1 MVHSFLLNHRWLLH
15 LGHIDIPI
23 GNFCSLAGCCG
34 RPCSSNFLLIDID
47 VVKLLL
53 YLLLRL
59 ITLQYLLLSIMSELI
74 VRFILLFYYHILIG
88 IYDILDGRL
97 VGDFILVAA
106 NHTVGL

>member
-1 MVHSFLLNHRWLLH
+1 
-15 LGHIDIPI
+15 
-23 GNFCSLAGCCG
+23 
-34 RPCSSNFLLIDID
+34 
-47 VVKLLL
+47 
-53 YLLLRL
+53 
-59 ITLQYLLLSIMSELI
+59 MSELI